1 VHPDEKG
8 AAMHSWLLYYALR
21 QPTEP
26 PRRCCTDIPPN
37 LLPVDRPSALRR
49 WSTRLPLAFRA
60 FRASL
65 RLPVAHARPEPGTRV
80 VTTTGRHLGHLE
92 RLVIALD
99 SGEPSA
105 VVTDD
110 LGERA
115 GRVLLLPAAAL
126 RPGTAPTAL
135 VVDDRMVADASM
147 GARPAA

>member
-1 VHPDEKG
+1 
-8 AAMHSWLLYYALR
+8 MHSRLLYDALR

-26 PRRCCTDIPPN
+26 PRRCCTDIPAN
-37 LLPVDRPSALRR
+37 LLPIGRPSALRR

-60 FRASL
+60 L
-65 RLPVAHARPEPGTRV
+65 RLPVGRARPEPGTRV

-147 GARPAA
+147 GARSAA